1 MTSKT
6 AYTRQNTYDEM
17 HTSEKS
23 SDKMFK
29 GSYRVVTNLVFLS
42 FSLA

>member
-17 HTSEKS
+17 HASEKS
-23 SDKMFK
+23 SDKNVQ
-29 GSYRVVTNLVFLS
+29 R
-42 FSLA
+42 